1 MAPKIFQ
8 LIATVSTDNPPAV
21 QTALKEL
28 IGARGTVE
36 SYVGNE
42 RAPGDIGKFSIR
54 AELQGESAKELNRE
68 LLSALRKVEKKTR
81 LRSAWSCGGEVEQY
95 FDYVLKKTTR
105 KQVTDADL
113 PTARGTLSTSNR
125 RSSLVTARN
134 TFLT

>member
-42 RAPGDIGKFSIR
+42 RAPGDIGKFSI
-54 AELQGESAKELNRE
+54 
-68 LLSALRKVEKKTR
+68 
-81 LRSAWSCGGEVEQY
+81 
-95 FDYVLKKTTR
+95 
-105 KQVTDADL
+105 
-113 PTARGTLSTSNR
+113 
-125 RSSLVTARN
+125 
-134 TFLT
+134 